1 MEWGMRL
8 GLSLGYQTAWTTPAD
23 HLALAQEADRLGFS
37 VVWAAEAYGSDSP
50 TILAAIAATTERIDV
65 GSAVMQIPART
76 PAMTAMTAASL
87 DAISGG
93 RFRLGLGV
101 SGPQVSE
108 GWHGV
113 RFGRPLAR
121 TREYVDIVNL
131 AVARKPVAH
140 DGEFYTLPLPDGP
153 GKALRLGFHPPRE
166 HIPIYLAAVGPKN
179 LELAGEIADGWLAI
193 FYSPEF
199 AAEQLASVAAGRAKA
214 GLGMDGFDVVPSVPV
229 VIGDD
234 VAGCAEL
241 VRWYAA
247 LYVGGMGSREQN
259 FYNQLATRMGYG
271 EAAARV
277 QDLYLSQRQR
287 DAAAAVP
294 LEFIDRTSLLGPV
307 DRIAEGMRRYADA
320 GVTTLSV
327 SLFVADRESGIATLR
342 QIADAYDR
350 SGCATTPTAT
360 E

>member
-1 MEWGMRL
+1 MRL
-8 GLSLGYQTAWTTPAD
+8 GLSLGYQTAWSTPAD
-23 HLALAQEADRLGFS
+23 HLALAQEADRLGYS

-50 TILAAIAATTERIDV
+50 SMLAWMAGQTERIDL

-76 PAMTAMTAASL
+76 PAMTAMTAATI
-87 DAISGG
+87 DALSGG

-113 RFGRPLAR
+113 RFAKPLAR
-121 TREYVDIVNL
+121 TREYVDIVRL
-131 AVARKPVAH
+131 AVARKPVAY
-140 DGEFYTLPLPDGP
+140 DGAHYTLPLPDGP

-166 HIPIYLAAVGPKN
+166 HIPVYLAAVGPKN
-179 LELAGEIADGWLAI
+179 LELAGEIADGWLAV
-193 FYSPEF
+193 FYAPEF
-199 AAEQLASVAAGRAKA
+199 AAEQLASVRAGRVKA
-214 GLGMDGFDVVPSVPV
+214 GKDLAGFDVVPSVPV
-229 VIGDD
+229 VVGDD
-234 VAGCAEL
+234 VAACAEL

-247 LYVGGMGSREQN
+247 LYVGGMGSRQQN

-271 EAAARV
+271 DAAREV
-277 QDLYLSQRQR
+277 QDLYLDKRQR

-294 LEFIDRTSLLGPV
+294 LEFIDRTSLLGPTE
-307 DRIAEGMRRYADA
+307 RIAERMREYAEA

-327 SLFVADRESGIATLR
+327 TLFAADRDSGVRTLR
-342 QIADAYDR
+342 AAAEALEM
-350 SGCATTPTAT
+350 SGVG

>member
-1 MEWGMRL
+1 VRL
-8 GLSLGYQTAWTTPAD
+8 GLSLGYQTAWSTPAD
-23 HLALAQEADRLGFS
+23 HLALAQEADRLGYS
-37 VVWAAEAYGSDSP
+37 VVWVAEAYGSDSP
-50 TILAAIAATTERIDV
+50 SMIAYIAGQTERIDV

-76 PAMTAMTAASL
+76 PAATAMTAATI
-87 DAISGG
+87 DTISGG

-113 RFGRPLAR
+113 RFAKPLSR
-121 TREYVDIVNL
+121 TREYVDIVKL
-131 AVARKPVAH
+131 ALARKPVEYQGAH
-140 DGEFYTLPLPDGP
+140 YTLPLPDGP
-153 GKALRLGFHPPRE
+153 GKALRLSLHPPRE

-179 LELAGEIADGWLAI
+179 LELAGEIADGWQAV

-199 AAEQLASVAAGRAKA
+199 ADEQLASVAAGRAKIGRELA
-214 GLGMDGFDVVPSVPV
+214 GFDVVPSVPV

-234 VAGCAEL
+234 VAACAEL

-247 LYVGGMGSREQN
+247 LYLGGMGSREQN

-271 EAAARV
+271 DAAREV
-277 QDLYLSQRQR
+277 QELYLDKRQR

-294 LEFIDRTSLLGPV
+294 LEFIDRTSLLGPKERV
-307 DRIAEGMRRYADA
+307 AERMREYAAA

-327 SLFVADRESGIATLR
+327 SLFVADRDSGAQTLR
-342 QIADAYDR
+342 ACAEALEL
-350 SGCATTPTAT
+350 SGVG